1 MKPNELKFQKN
12 IIEYINTIENPPV
25 VEAFKSKAKSG
36 KGLMILDIIIFII
49 NIICFA
55 LFLGKKPVILQILPL
70 INSAVILCFQ
80 FFLKLS
86 TYEEISKVSPQI
98 KFIED
103 NHTKIIKCVKL
114 IRFLG
119 WTLIV
124 LTLSILILGQKLN
137 GACYYCLSIS
147 LIIVSVIY
155 GVMDKLIW
163 QFFNSNNT
171 DLRNLLKNSLRTE
184 KGQ

>member
-12 IIEYINTIENPPV
+12 VIEYINTIENPPV

-36 KGLMILDIIIFII
+36 KGLMILDIIIFVI

-55 LFLGKKPVILQILPL
+55 LLLGKKSVILQILPL

-86 TYEEISKVSPQI
+86 TYEEISKVSSQI

-114 IRFLG
+114 IKFLG
-119 WTLIV
+119 WTLSA
-124 LTLSILILGQKLN
+124 LTFSILLLGQKLN
-137 GACYYCLSIS
+137 GAYYYCLSIS